1 MIEVLFAQ
9 STPIPTLA
17 SWFMVIL
24 SAVSGVGGML
34 AVSSE
39 RYADWMFGL
48 VGVWSMVVTAVTG
61 K

>member
-1 MIEVLFAQ
+1 MPFQVFAALL
-9 STPIPTLA
+9 SFIFTSRALPFVVGLA
-17 SWFMVIL
+17 
-24 SAVSGVGGML
+24 VGGML

>member
-1 MIEVLFAQ
+1 MPFQVFAALL
-9 STPIPTLA
+9 SFILTSRALPFVVGLA
-17 SWFMVIL
+17 
-24 SAVSGVGGML
+24 VGGML

-48 VGVWSMVVTAVTG
+48 VGVWNMVVTAVTG

>member
-1 MIEVLFAQ
+1 MPFQVFAALL
-9 STPIPTLA
+9 SFIFMSRALPFVVGLA
-17 SWFMVIL
+17 
-24 SAVSGVGGML
+24 VGGML

>member
-1 MIEVLFAQ
+1 MPFQVFAALL
-9 STPIPTLA
+9 SFIFTSRALPFVVGLA
-17 SWFMVIL
+17 
-24 SAVSGVGGML
+24 VGGML

-48 VGVWSMVVTAVTG
+48 VGVWNMVVTAVTG

>member
-1 MIEVLFAQ
+1 MPFQVFAA
-9 STPIPTLA
+9 L
-17 SWFMVIL
+17 L
-24 SAVSGVGGML
+24 SFIFTSRALPFVVGMAVGGML

>member
-1 MIEVLFAQ
+1 MPFQVFAA
-9 STPIPTLA
+9 L
-17 SWFMVIL
+17 L
-24 SAVSGVGGML
+24 SFIFTSRALPFVVGMAVGGML
-34 AVSSE
+34 AVSSG

>member
-1 MIEVLFAQ
+1 
-9 STPIPTLA
+9 
-17 SWFMVIL
+17 
-24 SAVSGVGGML
+24 ML

>member
-1 MIEVLFAQ
+1 MPFQVFAA
-9 STPIPTLA
+9 L
-17 SWFMVIL
+17 L
-24 SAVSGVGGML
+24 SYIFTSRALPFVVGMAVGGML

>member
-1 MIEVLFAQ
+1 MPFQVFAALL
-9 STPIPTLA
+9 SFIFTSRALSFVVGLA
-17 SWFMVIL
+17 
-24 SAVSGVGGML
+24 VGGML

-48 VGVWSMVVTAVTG
+48 VGVWNMVVTAVTG